1 MKIAASDYDGT
12 LFRRGQVSRED
23 LEAIKA
29 WREQGH
35 LFGPATGR
43 DLNLIRS
50 ELELREIP
58 FDFIICNTGASVYSR
73 DYTPI
78 HLSSLPPNAAEA
90 VLRHPA
96 TRASRHCLFSRAGKT
111 FIDMWDS
118 ESWLTGLGLPLT
130 AIDGEEALGMTGLQQ
145 IGLEF
150 ASIDLAMRSAAIYN
164 RDLGPAM
171 YAQQSNICVDIV
183 PAGCS
188 KAEGLAALMELEKL
202 EPTEVLAIGDSEND
216 LSMIQ
221 RFRGYAMTESP
232 AEVQASADRVVDSV
246 AAMLWENLED

>member
-23 LEAIKA
+23 LEAIRA
-29 WREQGH
+29 WRKRGH

-43 DLNLIRS
+43 DLNLTRS

-58 FDFIICNTGASVYSR
+58 FDFIICNTGASVYAR

-78 HLSSLPPNAAEA
+78 HLASLPPDAAES

-96 TRASRHCLFSRAGKT
+96 TRDSRYCLFSRAGKT
-111 FIDMWDS
+111 FIDMWAS

-130 AIDGEEALGMTGLQQ
+130 AIDGEEAVSMIGLQQ

-150 ASIDLAMRSAAIYN
+150 ASIDLATRNAAIYN

-183 PAGCS
+183 PMGSS
-188 KAEGLAALMELEKL
+188 KAAGLAALIELERL
-202 EPTEVLAIGDSEND
+202 NPTDVLAIGDSEND

-221 RFRGYAMTESP
+221 RFQGYAMEESP
-232 AEVQASADRVVDSV
+232 PEIKNSAGRVVDSV
-246 AAMLWENLED
+246 AAMLRENMDD